1 MSNGENRCV
10 SAIVQPKVK
19 LPKSGLFTE
28 KKLVCA
34 TIILGVIL
42 WAMGNTGRMITKNS
56 YRSEGSGK
64 LPDPVYESVV
74 RSLYGEQRTLAVGI
88 ITIVLAPMVLYW
100 RSGDWAQLVVMFAL
114 GGIGLLRIID
124 SILFWRAARD
134 TLPESEIRY
143 WENRYAV
150 LGALYV
156 GVLGAWC
163 LTGFARTSDDFVHL
177 MSISITIS
185 YLVGIIG
192 RNFSSEKVVLS
203 QTIFAGVPLIMGVAL
218 FTDSFHLT
226 LGIFLLPLFL
236 SIWFMSRNLR
246 DVLFSA
252 VINAMSSRQIAD
264 RFDVALNNLAHGM
277 AMFDRNHVFVVVNSR
292 FAVLCGLPPET
303 KLLDMTVSELPETSA
318 MVEAGSSKVH
328 LRDMISACIA
338 RGRQTSFSFVVDG
351 GRMIEAKF
359 NPMAEDGGI
368 MVLEDVSDRV
378 HSENEIRKLAS
389 FDPLTH
395 LPNRRFFMGEVNR
408 ILGSVDGLLPCTFLF
423 VDLDNF
429 KDVNDTLGH
438 SVGDKLL
445 CSVALRI
452 RSHMPEKAMV
462 CRFGGDEF
470 VIVIPGRVLRKECD
484 GLASLLIDE
493 ISKPVHVDGHRL
505 ATGASIGIAQSPDNG
520 VEYTQLLKAS
530 DMALYDAKSRGRG
543 RYSFY
548 SDELGDLIRDRRQLE
563 SELRRAID
571 LGQMELHYQPLVTVS
586 DNRIRTCEALLRW
599 NHPDRGMVPPSLF
612 IPVAEEIG
620 MIAEIGKFVLEKATL
635 ECTNWPEEVSVAVN
649 VSSLQFQQSDV
660 CAVVSSALA
669 KSGLSP
675 KRLEVEVTESAMLEN
690 INETKATLN
699 RLSETG
705 VKISL
710 DDFGTGFSSLSYL
723 HTLPLNKVKIDRSFI
738 EHIEIDDKSIVLL
751 SGVTHLAREL
761 GLSITIE
768 GVESQEQLDILCGK
782 VVLDQV
788 QGYLFGKAVPGT
800 AVFEQLQAQWTKA
813 ERPKIAATR

>member
-1 MSNGENRCV
+1 
-10 SAIVQPKVK
+10 
-19 LPKSGLFTE
+19 
-28 KKLVCA
+28 
-34 TIILGVIL
+34 
-42 WAMGNTGRMITKNS
+42 
-56 YRSEGSGK
+56 
-64 LPDPVYESVV
+64 
-74 RSLYGEQRTLAVGI
+74 
-88 ITIVLAPMVLYW
+88 
-100 RSGDWAQLVVMFAL
+100 
-114 GGIGLLRIID
+114 
-124 SILFWRAARD
+124 
-134 TLPESEIRY
+134 
-143 WENRYAV
+143 
-150 LGALYV
+150 
-156 GVLGAWC
+156 
-163 LTGFARTSDDFVHL
+163 
-177 MSISITIS
+177 
-185 YLVGIIG
+185 
-192 RNFSSEKVVLS
+192 
-203 QTIFAGVPLIMGVAL
+203 
-218 FTDSFHLT
+218 
-226 LGIFLLPLFL
+226 
-236 SIWFMSRNLR
+236 
-246 DVLFSA
+246 
-252 VINAMSSRQIAD
+252 
-264 RFDVALNNLAHGM
+264 
-277 AMFDRNHVFVVVNSR
+277 
-292 FAVLCGLPPET
+292 
-303 KLLDMTVSELPETSA
+303 
-318 MVEAGSSKVH
+318 
-328 LRDMISACIA
+328 
-338 RGRQTSFSFVVDG
+338 
-351 GRMIEAKF
+351 
-359 NPMAEDGGI
+359 
-368 MVLEDVSDRV
+368 
-378 HSENEIRKLAS
+378 
-389 FDPLTH
+389 
-395 LPNRRFFMGEVNR
+395 
-408 ILGSVDGLLPCTFLF
+408 
-423 VDLDNF
+423 
-429 KDVNDTLGH
+429 
-438 SVGDKLL
+438 
-445 CSVALRI
+445 
-452 RSHMPEKAMV
+452 
-462 CRFGGDEF
+462 
-470 VIVIPGRVLRKECD
+470 
-484 GLASLLIDE
+484 
-493 ISKPVHVDGHRL
+493 
-505 ATGASIGIAQSPDNG
+505 
-520 VEYTQLLKAS
+520 
-530 DMALYDAKSRGRG
+530 MALYDAKSRGRG

-738 EHIEIDDKSIVLL
+738 EDIEIDDKSIVLL